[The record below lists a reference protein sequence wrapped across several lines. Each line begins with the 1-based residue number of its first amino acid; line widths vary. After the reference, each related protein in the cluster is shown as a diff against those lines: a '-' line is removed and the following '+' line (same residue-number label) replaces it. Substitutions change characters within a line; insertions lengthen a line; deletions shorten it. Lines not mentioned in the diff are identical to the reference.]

1 MYASA
6 RCSGSHLLGEFSGST
21 KVPTTSSGVPP
32 GPESNSSREGGGQQL
47 FQVGKLGVSCL
58 LTKLRLFI
66 GATMAKLGPSFSFA
80 SVSCSQMA
88 SGADQAPTAQWGQC
102 WSPKVGGRDS
112 SQVQMLRTKSRRDSH
127 MPASDPTTLF
137 SVHTFT
143 TIIQPEKGVEK
154 EFFIPKKYLHPK
166 VISSLCAACAPFFGR
181 LRDLPQATEGGSVG
195 DRVAA
200 AATGS
205 PSPSFP
211 SR

>member
-21 KVPTTSSGVPP
+21 KVPTTGSGVPP

-47 FQVGKLGVSCL
+47 FQVGKLGVSRL
-58 LTKLRLFI
+58 LTKLRLFT
-66 GATMAKLGPSFSFA
+66 GATMAKLGPSFNFA

-102 WSPKVGGRDS
+102 WSPEVGGRDS

-127 MPASDPTTLF
+127 MPTSDPTTLF

-143 TIIQPEKGVEK
+143 TIIELEKGVEK
-154 EFFIPKKYLHPK
+154 EFFIPKKYLHPQ
-166 VISSLCAACAPFFGR
+166 SNFQPLCCLCPFLWQVEGLAPGH
-181 LRDLPQATEGGSVG
+181 
-195 DRVAA
+195 
-200 AATGS
+200 
-205 PSPSFP
+205 
-211 SR
+211 